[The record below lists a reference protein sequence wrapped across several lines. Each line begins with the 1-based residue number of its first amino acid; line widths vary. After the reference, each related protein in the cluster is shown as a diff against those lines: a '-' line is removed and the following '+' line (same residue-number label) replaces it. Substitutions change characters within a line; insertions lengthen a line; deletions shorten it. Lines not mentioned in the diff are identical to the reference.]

1 MLFNSEIFLF
11 LFLPL
16 TLLVFYLLGHFGKIK
31 LALASLVIASLLYYG
46 WWKPIYLPLIL
57 GSMTVNYG
65 LGYLI
70 QKLQR
75 SGATG
80 KATLVVGIV
89 FNLGLLGYFKYA
101 NFFVD
106 NLNALSGDDWK
117 LAPILLPLAIS
128 FFTFQQIAYLVD
140 VHQKKAQ
147 EVDLLRYA
155 LFVTFFPQLIAG
167 PIVHHSEMMPQ
178 FANKNIGRFQL
189 ANLIT
194 GGMIFAI
201 GLFKKVVLADNI
213 APYATAV
220 FNASAEGN
228 SVPFVDAWTG
238 VLAYTFQ
245 IYFDFSGYSDMA
257 IGLGRMVGICLPLNF
272 NSPYKATGIIDFWRR
287 WHMTLS
293 RFLRDY
299 LYIPLGGNRMGPSR
313 RYVNMIT
320 VMLLGGLWHGAGWNF
335 VIWGALHGVYLGVN
349 HAWRSWRGDKISH
362 GAWARGGSRLLTFLA
377 VILAWVF
384 FRASSIDSALN
395 IISGMLGMSG
405 GIPLTP
411 ADLLAA
417 VDREAAVLIAVL
429 VGIAWYAPNTQQFMR
444 DYINLDSADKY
455 RVDKST
461 PLTRW
466 LRWSPSLRSS
476 IALALLTAITV
487 MSLWQPSEF
496 IYYQF

>member
-349 HAWRSWRGDKISH
+349 HAWRS
-362 GAWARGGSRLLTFLA
+362 
-377 VILAWVF
+377 
-384 FRASSIDSALN
+384 
-395 IISGMLGMSG
+395 
-405 GIPLTP
+405 
-411 ADLLAA
+411 
-417 VDREAAVLIAVL
+417 
-429 VGIAWYAPNTQQFMR
+429 
-444 DYINLDSADKY
+444 
-455 RVDKST
+455 
-461 PLTRW
+461 
-466 LRWSPSLRSS
+466 
-476 IALALLTAITV
+476 
-487 MSLWQPSEF
+487 
-496 IYYQF
+496 